1 MAAPPNVGEPPK
13 VACCCGCCSGC
24 PKTGDCP
31 KTGLPPKAGEAAPKA
46 GEAAAAGAA
55 GLPKR
60 LPPGLGVLAPKRLA
74 LPAELFCKAALRL
87 LLKLKLGDEA
97 GCCC

>member
-1 MAAPPNVGEPPK
+1 MGEPPK
-13 VACCCGCCSGC
+13 VACCCCSGC

-46 GEAAAAGAA
+46 AGETAAAGA

-60 LPPGLGVLAPKRLA
+60 LPPGLGVPKRLA
-74 LPAELFCKAALRL
+74 LLAELFCKAALRL
-87 LLKLKLGDEA
+87 LLKLKLGEDA
-97 GCCC
+97 GCC

>member
-1 MAAPPNVGEPPK
+1 MGEPPK
-13 VACCCGCCSGC
+13 VACCCCSCGGC

-31 KTGLPPKAGEAAPKA
+31 KTGLPPKAGDAAPKA
-46 GEAAAAGAA
+46 GEAAAAAGAA

-60 LPPGLGVLAPKRLA
+60 LPPGLGVPKRLA
-74 LPAELFCKAALRL
+74 LPVELFCKAALRL
-87 LLKLKLGDEA
+87 LLKLKLGEDA